1 MRNRNRNHN
10 RIRVNG
16 TLYEAVK
23 NSSMPLVSY
32 GEWKISNNRSTD
44 NSFYFDATC
53 SDVTLEVRI
62 DSKYRNIQVV
72 TPDNVLA
79 EIHDYQVPSVSEFD
93 YEEILEL
100 VSDTYDNLLKRLGR
114 MSFGRRIQDGLMI
127 TKNAFQSALQSL

>member
-1 MRNRNRNHN
+1 MGK
-10 RIRVNG
+10 RIRING
-16 TLYEAVK
+16 KLYEAVK

-44 NSFYFDATC
+44 NSFYFDATY

-62 DSKYRNIQVV
+62 DSKYRSIRIV
-72 TPDNVLA
+72 TPDNGLA
-79 EIHDYQVPSVSEFD
+79 EIDDYQVPSVSEFD
-93 YEEILEL
+93 YEELLEL
-100 VSDTYDNLLKRLGR
+100 VSDTYDDLQKRLGR